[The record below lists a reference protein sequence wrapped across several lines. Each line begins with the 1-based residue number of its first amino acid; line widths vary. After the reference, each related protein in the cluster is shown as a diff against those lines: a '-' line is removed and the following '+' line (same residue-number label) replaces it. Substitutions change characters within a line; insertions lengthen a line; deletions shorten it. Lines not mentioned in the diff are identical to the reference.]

1 MSEQTR
7 EQRLHALAEEVLT
20 QSRNTLLVDLRFLA
34 PALMRLSLL
43 DDGQTVTLAT
53 DGDTLC
59 YNPVY
64 VLRR

>member
-7 EQRLHALAEEVLT
+7 EQRLHDLAEEVLT

-53 DGDTLC
+53 DGDTLR